1 MNDGIGSAAR
11 PLILASQSPRRREIL
26 EKLGMTFTVCP
37 AESEVGIDSALPL
50 CEAVKAVA
58 RAKAEE
64 VAATH
69 PGRAVLGADT
79 VVAIGE
85 TVLGKPRDE
94 ADAKA
99 MLRALSGR
107 DHRVVTA
114 VWVVDE
120 AGVGRGFASDNR
132 VTFAPLSDEEI
143 AAYVATGEP
152 MDKAGAYGIQGIGG
166 RFITGIHGD
175 FYAVMGLPCGE
186 LWQFLKQWDEK
197 SKKSDENL

>member
-1 MNDGIGSAAR
+1 MNESLGSAAR

-26 EKLGMTFTVCP
+26 EKLGLTFSVCP
-37 AESEVGIDSALPL
+37 AKSEVAIDASLPL

-64 VAATH
+64 VAAAN
-69 PGRAVLGADT
+69 PGCAVLGADT
-79 VVAIGE
+79 VVALGE

-94 ADAKA
+94 AEAKE
-99 MLRALSGR
+99 MLKLLSGN

-120 AGVGRGFASDNR
+120 TGAGRGFASDNR
-132 VTFAPLSDEEI
+132 VTFAPLSDEDI
-143 AAYVATGEP
+143 DGYVKTGEP

-166 RFITGIHGD
+166 RFITKISGD
-175 FYAVMGLPCGE
+175 FYAIMGLPCGE
-186 LWQFLKQWDEK
+186 LRLFLREI
-197 SKKSDENL
+197 S

>member
-1 MNDGIGSAAR
+1 MNEKIGSAAR
-11 PLILASQSPRRREIL
+11 PLILASQSPRRKEIL
-26 EKLGMTFTVCP
+26 EKLGVTFTVCP
-37 AESEVGIDSALPL
+37 AKSEVAIDGRLPL

-64 VAATH
+64 VAAEN
-69 PGRAVLGADT
+69 PGKAVLGADT

-107 DHRVVTA
+107 EHRVVTA

-120 AGVGRGFASDNR
+120 TGRGQGFASDNR
-132 VTFAPLSDEEI
+132 VTFLPLSEEDIDE
-143 AAYVATGEP
+143 YVATGEP

-166 RFITGIHGD
+166 RYIAGICGD

-186 LWQFLKQWDEK
+186 LRQFLHQIF
-197 SKKSDENL
+197 

>member
-1 MNDGIGSAAR
+1 MNDVIGSAAR

-26 EKLGMTFTVCP
+26 EKLGVTFTVCP
-37 AESEVGIDSALPL
+37 AKSEVAIDSSLPL

-64 VAATH
+64 VAAEH
-69 PGRAVLGADT
+69 PGKAVLGADT

-94 ADAKA
+94 ADAKR
-99 MLRALSGR
+99 MLRALSGNE
-107 DHRVVTA
+107 HRVVTA
-114 VWVVDE
+114 VWLMDE
-120 AGVGRGFASDNR
+120 SGAGRGFASDNR
-132 VTFAPLSDEEI
+132 VTFAPLSDEDIDE
-143 AAYVATGEP
+143 YVATGEP

-166 RFITGIHGD
+166 RYITRIHGD

-186 LWQFLKQWDEK
+186 LWQFLHQTP
-197 SKKSDENL
+197 